1 MAKPMSMTLPDR
13 VHAALVSAAKEFE
26 MEAPDFLKSFL
37 FNAAQSKDGAT
48 LKLVLPPPVE
58 NPNELKLPLD
68 IQPPAKL

>member
-1 MAKPMSMTLPDR
+1 MACAGT
-13 VHAALVSAAKEFE
+13 
-26 MEAPDFLKSFL
+26 DFLKNFL

-68 IQPPAKL
+68 IQPPAKT